1 MANVNI
7 TVRMDEGLKKEAEA
21 LFDQLGMSLTTAI
34 NIFVR
39 QSVREGR
46 IPFEVTTKPRESHES
61 ACKPSVSYALVELPS
76 LSSNSQQ

>member
-34 NIFVR
+34 NIFVS
-39 QSVREGR
+39 QSVRESR
-46 IPFEVTTKPRESHES
+46 IPFEVTTKPRKSHES
-61 ACKPSVSYALVELPS
+61 VCKPNVSYALVEVPHFS
-76 LSSNSQQ
+76 GTSQ

>member
-7 TVRMDEGLKKEAEA
+7 TIRMDEDLRKEAEA

-34 NIFVR
+34 NIFVS

-46 IPFEVTTKPRESHES
+46 IPFEVTTKPRESHDS
-61 ACKPSVSYALVELPS
+61 MLKPSVSYALVELPS
-76 LSSNSQQ
+76 LTDPIS

>member
-76 LSSNSQQ
+76 LSGDSQQ

>member
-7 TVRMDEGLKKEAEA
+7 TVRMDEGLKKDAEV

-34 NIFVR
+34 NIFVS

-46 IPFEVTTKPRESHES
+46 IPFEVTTKPRESHEP
-61 ACKPSVSYALVELPS
+61 ACKPGISYALVELS
-76 LSSNSQQ
+76 NLSGTPQQ

>member
-21 LFDQLGMSLTTAI
+21 LYDQLGMSLTTAI

-61 ACKPSVSYALVELPS
+61 AGKPSVSYALVELPS
-76 LSSNSQQ
+76 LSGDSQQ

>member
-21 LFDQLGMSLTTAI
+21 LYDQLGMSMTTAI
-34 NIFVR
+34 NIFVS

-61 ACKPSVSYALVELPS
+61 ACRPGISYALVELPS
-76 LSSNSQQ
+76 LSSDSQQ

>member
-7 TVRMDEGLKKEAEA
+7 TVRMDEGLKKDAEA

-34 NIFVR
+34 NIFVS

-46 IPFEVTTKPRESHES
+46 IPFEVTTKPRESQGS
-61 ACKPSVSYALVELPS
+61 ACRPGISYALVELPS
-76 LSSNSQQ
+76 LSDASQQ

>member
-7 TVRMDEGLKKEAEA
+7 TIRMDEDLRKEAEA

-34 NIFVR
+34 NIFVS

-46 IPFEVTTKPRESHES
+46 IPFEVTTKPRESHDS
-61 ACKPSVSYALVELPS
+61 MPKPSVSYALVELPS
-76 LSSNSQQ
+76 LTNSGQE